1 MGSTEDTALKP
12 HIRVLLAAPRG
23 FCAGV
28 ERAIRIVETA
38 LEKYGPPIYVRRQ
51 IVHNEHVVARLEKL
65 GAVFVHELSD
75 VPDNA
80 VVIFSAHGVAKC
92 IVEAAKSRSLTVL
105 DATCPLVSKVHAETG
120 RHVAAGRHVLLI
132 GHAGHPE
139 VEGTM
144 GQHPA
149 GGMSLIETPA
159 DVNAFVPA
167 DPDKLAYVTQ
177 TTLSVDDAHSLIA
190 MLRSRFPAI
199 AGPHKEDICYATTNR
214 QRAVKSIAAS
224 ADVVL
229 IVGSPKS
236 SNSQRLVEAAL
247 RAGARKARL
256 ILDAGGIDWDDLNG
270 VTSVAISAGASA
282 PEASVLEVI
291 AALKAR
297 FDIDLEESMV
307 SREDVSFNLPRS
319 LAR

>member
-1 MGSTEDTALKP
+1 MGSTEETAQKP

-38 LEKYGPPIYVRRQ
+38 LEKYGPPVYVRRQ

-65 GAVFVHELSD
+65 GAIFVRDLPE

-92 IVEAAKSRSLTVL
+92 VVDAAKSRSLTVL
-105 DATCPLVSKVHAETG
+105 DATCPLVSKVHGETG
-120 RHVAAGRHVLLI
+120 HHVAAGRHVLLI

-144 GQHPA
+144 GQHPP
-149 GGMSLIETPA
+149 GSMSLIETQA
-159 DVNAFVPA
+159 DVEAFLPP

-177 TTLSVDDAHSLIA
+177 TTLSVDDAHSLITA
-190 MLRSRFPAI
+190 LRNRFPSI
-199 AGPHKEDICYATTNR
+199 VGPHKEDICYATTNR

-224 ADVVL
+224 ADGVL

-256 ILDAGGIDWDDLNG
+256 ILDAGEIDWEELNG
-270 VTSVAISAGASA
+270 AATVAISAGASA
-282 PEASVLEVI
+282 PEESVLEVI
-291 AALKAR
+291 AALKSR

-307 SREDVSFNLPRS
+307 TREDVSFNLPRS